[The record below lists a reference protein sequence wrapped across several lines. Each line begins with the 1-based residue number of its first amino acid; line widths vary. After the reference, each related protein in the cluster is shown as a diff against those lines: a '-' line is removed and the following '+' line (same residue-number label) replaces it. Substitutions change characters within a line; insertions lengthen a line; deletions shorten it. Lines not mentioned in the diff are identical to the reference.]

1 MRRSRI
7 ASSAVGAAALVALI
21 ALPAL
26 MPAAAGAET
35 THKFLKNISL
45 PVNGARLMGVD
56 PQGNIILLAEG
67 AVRKFSPTG
76 EPVNFSA
83 LGTNVIDGAGGGN
96 CRRRP
101 PTATRPR
108 GTPSARRRSP
118 P

>member
-1 MRRSRI
+1 MRIRR
-7 ASSAVGAAALVALI
+7 ATLGAVGLVLLI
-21 ALPAL
+21 ALPAV

-35 THKFLKNISL
+35 THKFLKSISL

-67 AVRKFSPTG
+67 AVRKFSPAG

-83 LGTNVIDGAGGGN
+83 LGTNVIDGAGGAPTK
-96 CRRRP
+96 P
-101 PTATRPR
+101 PGTA
-108 GTPSARRRSP
+108 SARRRSP